1 VRLCTKC
8 GRTLP
13 EECFPYY
20 ATPNWCKECKNEYD
34 RQYKKRRRESSADSY
49 RSDEMQRARTYY
61 HSIGQKRRDDRLGK
75 YKTPCAKCGETRIYC
90 LAFHHID
97 PKTKLFCI
105 GGGTKKVDDEALI
118 AEEVKKCVCL
128 CENCHREYHH
138 FYGHRPKDTRAAL
151 EEYLGMKLPTFEEK
165 ENENA

>member
-1 VRLCTKC
+1 M
-8 GRTLP
+8 
-13 EECFPYY
+13 
-20 ATPNWCKECKNEYD
+20 
-34 RQYKKRRRESSADSY
+34 SADSSHAEACKRWRDKKRKTSPNY
-49 RSDEMQRARTYY
+49 VASEKARARAYY
-61 HSIGQKRRDDRLGK
+61 HSVGQQQRDDRLGR
-75 YKTPCAKCGETRIYC
+75 YKTPCAKCGETRKYC
-90 LAFHHID
+90 ISFHHIE

-105 GGGTKKVDDEALI
+105 GGGTRKNDDESMI